1 MPAWDLSSSDALL
14 YGTSVADIPAPS
26 GANAGPQ
33 GYGAVDWKALTAV
46 AGSVG
51 LEVYRV
57 ETAGGKAPAS
67 CSGVG
72 VGETVLVQ
80 YAAMYWFYE

>member
-1 MPAWDLSSSDALL
+1 MPFWDLFGADAQL
-14 YGTSVADIPAPS
+14 YGASVGDIPAPA
-26 GANAGPQ
+26 GANAGPE

-51 LEVYRV
+51 LDEVYRV

-67 CSGVG
+67 CSGFG
-72 VGETVLVQ
+72 ATIQSQ
-80 YAAMYWFYE
+80 YAAMYWFYG